1 MKKAL
6 ALDVGGTKI
15 YNAIINENGE
25 IISEIEK
32 HSTPKTYEEIKQV
45 FTEIIKKH
53 EKDVDVIA
61 FSTCGAV
68 NNENTQ
74 IIGSTG
80 NIAKG
85 YPNMPFRELST
96 KPVFV
101 ENDANCAAWAEHE
114 IGSSKLCKQYYV
126 NSRYRCWR
134 RFHSKQS
141 TTKREKWGSRR
152 SSF

>member
-45 FTEIIKKH
+45 FREIIKKH

-74 IIGSTG
+74 INGTTG

-85 YPNMPFRELST
+85 P
-96 KPVFV
+96 
-101 ENDANCAAWAEHE
+101 
-114 IGSSKLCKQYYV
+114 
-126 NSRYRCWR
+126 
-134 RFHSKQS
+134 
-141 TTKREKWGSRR
+141 
-152 SSF
+152 